1 MRKLSLIILLAILI
15 AGATACAATV
25 YPLIVKV
32 EIRNEPIKV
41 NLPLEGGK
49 AHLKTSSLKELFG
62 KENPTLL
69 DVVEKVLEVPEG
81 RKGVLRLIELHKAA
95 VFDAFAVGVG
105 LSEEGYFF
113 KVLARPLFKP
123 EDAVSFTFSSC
134 KGEGYSL
141 EVEYPPK
148 KFEWSYR
155 NLTDAELKELVAE
168 MPSIVKYE
176 NRAFVAAEL
185 KDYHEDHISLWGFAW
200 EDKPFDLNGFKAYR
214 GIEVFKVYEHGEVM
228 MKYVKYE
235 VILVTSS

>member
-41 NLPLEGGK
+41 NLPLEGGEV
-49 AHLKTSSLKELFG
+49 HLKTSSLKELFG

-81 RKGVLRLIELHKAA
+81 REGVLRLIELHKAV
-95 VFDAFAVGVG
+95 VFDTFAIGVG
-105 LSEEGYFF
+105 LSKEGYSF

-134 KGEGYSL
+134 KGKGYSL
-141 EVEYPPK
+141 EVKYPPK

-200 EDKPFDLNGFKAYR
+200 RSEALDLNGFKAYK
-214 GIEVFKVYEHGEVM
+214 GIEVYKVYENGKVLTEN
-228 MKYVKYE
+228 KKYE